1 MIALIGI
8 ILNLKVQHNI
18 IHGIKFLKFRKFKKY
33 IIKFCSIYNLLKEKV
48 NSSKITIPNY

>member
-18 IHGIKFLKFRKFKKY
+18 IHGIKFLKFWKFKKY

-48 NSSKITIPNY
+48 NSSRITIPNY